1 MGVTSNRAMSAYRD
15 SITISQ
21 AVGEGYPS
29 RSTLIRR
36 VKSGELS
43 ARRIGRVY
51 VLEREELTRCLRSD
65 GLGESDEDARTRA
78 ITKQIAASAPRLSPE
93 RKAGLSALL
102 QG

>member
-1 MGVTSNRAMSAYRD
+1 MEVTSNRAMSAYKD

-21 AVGEGYPS
+21 AVDEGYSS

-36 VKSGELS
+36 IKSGELP
-43 ARRIGRVY
+43 ARRIGRMY
-51 VLEREELTRCLRSD
+51 VLDREELTRCFRSD
-65 GLGESDEDARTRA
+65 GLGENDVDVRTRA
-78 ITKQIAASAPRLSPE
+78 IARQIAASAPELSSE